1 MPRLLEYLQVL
12 FYVVAITVMVALGG
26 YALTLLH
33 ELSASLKHER
43 TQHEQMRKDHAATL
57 KDHERQTDAFTQ
69 VLQVTA
75 QQLRD
80 HQRLLE
86 HR

>member
-1 MPRLLEYLQVL
+1 MQHLRDALQVL

-43 TQHEQMRKDHAATL
+43 VQHEQMRKDHAATL
-57 KDHERQTDAFTQ
+57 KDHESQREAFTQ
-69 VLQVTA
+69 VLQFTA

>member
-1 MPRLLEYLQVL
+1 MQRLLDYLQVL

-26 YALTLLH
+26 YALTLLQ

-43 TQHEQMRKDHAATL
+43 VQHEQMRKDHAATL
-57 KDHERQTDAFTQ
+57 KDHERQADAFAQ

-86 HR
+86 QR

>member
-1 MPRLLEYLQVL
+1 MQRLLDYLQVL

-33 ELSASLKHER
+33 ELSVSLKQER
-43 TQHEQMRKDHAATL
+43 VQHEQMRRDHATTS
-57 KDHERQTDAFTQ
+57 KDHEGQREAFA
-69 VLQVTA
+69 LMLERAA

-80 HQRLLE
+80 HQRLIE